1 MAYVYVSSIV
11 AAPIDRVW
19 AVARDF
25 NNHEVWHPVIA
36 QSHIEGGLSSDVV
49 GCVRNFT
56 LTNGGH
62 LREQLLALSDADH
75 SFSYSILESPLPI
88 RDYHATF
95 SLKPVTEGGHT
106 FVEWSTRFE
115 VAPEDEAGIK
125 ELVGRTIFAQGIA
138 ALDTYVR
145 DGRAVSKQN

>member
-1 MAYVYVSSIV
+1 MAYVHVSGVI

-25 NNHEVWHPVIA
+25 NNHDVWHPVIA
-36 QSHIEGGLSSDVV
+36 ASHIEGGVTSDVV

-56 LTNGGH
+56 LIDGGH
-62 LREQLLALSDADH
+62 LREQLLSLSDVDH
-75 SFSYSILESPLPI
+75 SFSYCILESPLPI

-95 SLKPVTEGGHT
+95 GLKPVTESGET
-106 FVEWSTRFE
+106 FAEWSTRFE
-115 VAPEDEAGIK
+115 VASTEEAGIK

-138 ALDTYVR
+138 AWGTYVR
-145 DGRAVSKQN
+145 EGRPVSKRS